1 MRFTTSF
8 RPISGL
14 AQSHVVPPV
23 AHAQASQTVLWPT
36 AAASRARWAL
46 LVGQL
51 ARLDGRGEVHVWL
64 SELLGGFCE
73 HIRRVPICV
82 TAKRLPRGSVPHQF
96 HLDKR
101 LDFQVLH
108 PDREG
113 MPAAME
119 RLSTAL
125 GDVPPVEL
133 LVAPKSPSMRMHARA
148 V

>member
-23 AHAQASQTVLWPT
+23 AHAQAGQTVLWPT

-46 LVGQL
+46 LVGL
-51 ARLDGRGEVHVWL
+51 FAGLDGRGEVHVWL
-64 SELLGGFCE
+64 SGLLDGFCE
-73 HIRRVPICV
+73 HIRRVPILV
-82 TAKRLPRGSVPHQF
+82 TAKRLALRSVPHQF

-108 PDREG
+108 PGREG
-113 MPAAME
+113 MQGAVE
-119 RLSTAL
+119 RLAIVL
-125 GDVPPVEL
+125 GDV
-133 LVAPKSPSMRMHARA
+133 S
-148 V
+148 